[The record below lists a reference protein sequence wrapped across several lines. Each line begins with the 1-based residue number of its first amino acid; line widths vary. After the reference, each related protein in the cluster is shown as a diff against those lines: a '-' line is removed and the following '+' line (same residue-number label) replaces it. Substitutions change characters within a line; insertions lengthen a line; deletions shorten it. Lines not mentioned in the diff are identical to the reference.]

1 MRSIKKNGAPSTRSS
16 ASKPYIRGTGTLP
29 SAPRIF
35 ITRYWRATSYSG
47 NTWNAVAFTRA
58 TSPWRR
64 SLPSSL
70 QLASNSRVSL
80 EKPVEGGPVSSESS
94 RFSARGICPR
104 SQSVRR
110 RRVCS
115 RSRFPA
121 SGIRLGPEMVELD
134 PAEQRRFAV
143 VAMDADERAAIDRS
157 LGWNEGVGDVDLCGR
172 DHLDRAADRLAA
184 LDAHR
189 EAPRDRSVEGVVLE
203 TQIELHVEHRDGGLT
218 LQIAHGEAS
227 RVRHSRFGTLQSN
240 RIAADGEKD
249 PLEVPQA
256 RSPGMIPLASA
267 AELDRLVTE
276 AELSGRGD
284 RLLEPRS
291 IVRTRGAVPGGRAA
305 AEAVC
310 RAGRAHLEVDARGKH
325 EAGPG
330 TRNHASEAADLQTAV
345 AQRLDDVP
353 RDAKTPTVVPE
364 PREREGFD

>member
-94 RFSARGICPR
+94 RFTARGICAR
-104 SQSVRR
+104 SQSARC

-121 SGIRLGPEMVELD
+121 SGIGLASEMVELD

-143 VAMDADERAAIDRS
+143 VAMHADERAAIDRS
-157 LGWNEGVGDVDLCGR
+157 LGWNERMGDVDLCGR
-172 DHLDRAADRLAA
+172 DHLDRAADGLAV
-184 LDAHR
+184 LGAHR
-189 EAPRDRSVEGVVLE
+189 EAPRDRSVDGVVLE
-203 TQIELHVEHRDGGLT
+203 TQLELHVEHRERDLT
-218 LQIAHGEAS
+218 LQIANGKAAGI
-227 RVRHSRFGTLQSN
+227 RHSRFGTLQAN
-240 RIAADGEKD
+240 LIAADGEEG
-249 PLEVPQA
+249 PL
-256 RSPGMIPLASA
+256 
-267 AELDRLVTE
+267 
-276 AELSGRGD
+276 
-284 RLLEPRS
+284 
-291 IVRTRGAVPGGRAA
+291 
-305 AEAVC
+305 
-310 RAGRAHLEVDARGKH
+310 
-325 EAGPG
+325 
-330 TRNHASEAADLQTAV
+330 
-345 AQRLDDVP
+345 
-353 RDAKTPTVVPE
+353 
-364 PREREGFD
+364 